1 MKTIFR
7 HNDGTFSNLPEG
19 IDACRMEV
27 GDTMY
32 LADNLQR
39 IVTRILYAQ
48 TTEEFIERHRAVIQI
63 VYLSDE
69 IIKFRPT
76 DLE

>member
-7 HNDGTFSNLPEG
+7 YNDGTFSNLPEG
-19 IDACRMEV
+19 IDACRMEI

-39 IVTRILYAQ
+39 AVTKVMYIQAADEL
-48 TTEEFIERHRAVIQI
+48 IGRHRATIQI